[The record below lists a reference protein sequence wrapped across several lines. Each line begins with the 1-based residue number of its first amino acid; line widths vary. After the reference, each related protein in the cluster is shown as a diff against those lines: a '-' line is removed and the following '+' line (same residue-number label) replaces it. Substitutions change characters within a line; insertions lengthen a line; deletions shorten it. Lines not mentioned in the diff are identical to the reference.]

1 MENTLFYKELG
12 RLLYAI
18 ASADG
23 KVSTAEIRT
32 LKWVVKDLLVPVEAG
47 RDHHGTDQAFITEFE
62 FDVLHDRG
70 ATSEE
75 AFDSFVAYMA
85 GHKHHLPEEKR
96 EMILTCADS
105 VAHSMHGVGSHE
117 LPLLI
122 ELRKQLR

>member
-1 MENTLFYKELG
+1 M
-12 RLLYAI
+12 
-18 ASADG
+18 
-23 KVSTAEIRT
+23 STAGIRT
-32 LKWVVKDLLVPVEAG
+32 FNGVVKDLLVPVEAG
-47 RDHHGTDQAFITEFE
+47 RDHHGTDQAFITGIE

-85 GHKHHLPEEKR
+85 GHKYHLPEEKR